1 MQKVYEASGLV
12 EYAEPNHKVSVPL
25 LPDMMMPAIPEP
37 TPQAAGTGSVEVQLA
52 PGANAALV
60 SLVYGT
66 PILSQT
72 PEGCVRLAP
81 TPKSSADTAARI
93 LRLCPSVLSAT
104 VTS

>member
-1 MQKVYEASGLV
+1 MSPA
-12 EYAEPNHKVSVPL
+12 L
-25 LPDMMMPAIPEP
+25 L
-37 TPQAAGTGSVEVQLA
+37 
-52 PGANAALV
+52 

-66 PILSQT
+66 PILAQT
-72 PEGCVRLAP
+72 SEGCVTLAP

>member
-1 MQKVYEASGLV
+1 MV

-25 LPDMMMPAIPEP
+25 LPDMMPAIPEP
-37 TPQAAGTGSVEVQLA
+37 VPQAAGTGSIEVQLA
-52 PGANAALV
+52 PGASAALV